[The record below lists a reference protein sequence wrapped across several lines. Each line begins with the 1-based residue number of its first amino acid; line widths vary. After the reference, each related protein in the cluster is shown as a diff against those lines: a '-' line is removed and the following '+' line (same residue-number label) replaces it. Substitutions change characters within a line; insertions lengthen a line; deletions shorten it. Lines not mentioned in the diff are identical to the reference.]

1 MSINVNILKSFFL
14 LFFSLSNTGSVFFV
28 IPILCDYLIK
38 INILPNWYYLAIVFS
53 IYELG
58 KLFGNF
64 LWIFLNKKFT
74 SSLLVIISLILL
86 SILNTSL
93 LFINSYLGLIIY
105 RFLLG
110 LSNNLSIMSNNIYLE
125 LSLKKNFGFI
135 LYIIK
140 GLSTIVSIFIPI
152 VSFKFSKYKKNLNN
166 ISSIFLSLINIIT
179 IFIIIIM
186 ITIKLLKIK
195 TNKKLVQMNI
205 LVNEYDNSIKQSK
218 KVSSNIDVIKNN
230 DSNIKKNNMSIKMN
244 SNIETNPSSA
254 ERKIMNQDKKLN
266 RFDTSKEVDS
276 TNNFQNI
283 IKRDPIDLIIKN
295 EQNKRN
301 FNNINYYDSSLHNL
315 SNLFKIINKELKFSF
330 ILIFL
335 NLNDSILFIWL
346 IIFLYIEFYWNC
358 FKFAFFFSLYNL
370 CFSVLNY
377 PFTRKLINKSN
388 QSDKKKISLQMKYYL
403 ISLIIITFLEG
414 IAISIYYLNFSKN
427 IFKNIILSSL
437 IILNLSKNLINS
449 LCIQIFQIYIAIEF
463 NFYSENM
470 RKLQQFKH
478 FFSSLFKT
486 IFDFISFYAYYFLYR
501 GQNFKDFD
509 LKSSIFQNCY
519 FILLP
524 EFIIIIIII
533 LKKLCIEE

>member
-295 EQNKRN
+295 EQKKRK

-315 SNLFKIINKELKFSF
+315 SNLFKIINKELKFSY

-377 PFTRKLINKSN
+377 PFTRKLVNKSN

>member
-295 EQNKRN
+295 EQKKRN

-315 SNLFKIINKELKFSF
+315 SNLFKIINKELKFSY

-377 PFTRKLINKSN
+377 PFTRKLVNKSN

>member
-58 KLFGNF
+58 KVFGNF

-295 EQNKRN
+295 EQKKRN

-315 SNLFKIINKELKFSF
+315 SNLFKIINKELKFSY

-377 PFTRKLINKSN
+377 PFTRKLVNKSN

>member
-1 MSINVNILKSFFL
+1 
-14 LFFSLSNTGSVFFV
+14 
-28 IPILCDYLIK
+28 
-38 INILPNWYYLAIVFS
+38 
-53 IYELG
+53 
-58 KLFGNF
+58 
-64 LWIFLNKKFT
+64 
-74 SSLLVIISLILL
+74 
-86 SILNTSL
+86 
-93 LFINSYLGLIIY
+93 
-105 RFLLG
+105 
-110 LSNNLSIMSNNIYLE
+110 
-125 LSLKKNFGFI
+125 
-135 LYIIK
+135 
-140 GLSTIVSIFIPI
+140 
-152 VSFKFSKYKKNLNN
+152 
-166 ISSIFLSLINIIT
+166 
-179 IFIIIIM
+179 
-186 ITIKLLKIK
+186 
-195 TNKKLVQMNI
+195 
-205 LVNEYDNSIKQSK
+205 
-218 KVSSNIDVIKNN
+218 
-230 DSNIKKNNMSIKMN
+230 MN

-295 EQNKRN
+295 EQKKRN

-315 SNLFKIINKELKFSF
+315 SNLFKIINKELKFSY

-377 PFTRKLINKSN
+377 PFTRKLVNKSN

>member
-186 ITIKLLKIK
+186 IKIKLLKIK

-301 FNNINYYDSSLHNL
+301 FNNINYYDSSLHSL
-315 SNLFKIINKELKFSF
+315 SNLFKIINKELKFSY

-335 NLNDSILFIWL
+335 NLNDSILFIWF

-478 FFSSLFKT
+478 FFSSFFKT

>member
-53 IYELG
+53 IYE
-58 KLFGNF
+58 LFGNF

-166 ISSIFLSLINIIT
+166 ISSIFLFLINIIK
-179 IFIIIIM
+179 ILIIIII
-186 ITIKLLKIK
+186 ITIKILKIK

-295 EQNKRN
+295 EQKKRN

-315 SNLFKIINKELKFSF
+315 SNLFKIINKELKFSY

-335 NLNDSILFIWL
+335 NINDLILFI
-346 IIFLYIEFYWNC
+346 
-358 FKFAFFFSLYNL
+358 
-370 CFSVLNY
+370 
-377 PFTRKLINKSN
+377 
-388 QSDKKKISLQMKYYL
+388 
-403 ISLIIITFLEG
+403 
-414 IAISIYYLNFSKN
+414 
-427 IFKNIILSSL
+427 
-437 IILNLSKNLINS
+437 
-449 LCIQIFQIYIAIEF
+449 
-463 NFYSENM
+463 
-470 RKLQQFKH
+470 
-478 FFSSLFKT
+478 
-486 IFDFISFYAYYFLYR
+486 
-501 GQNFKDFD
+501 
-509 LKSSIFQNCY
+509 
-519 FILLP
+519 
-524 EFIIIIIII
+524 
-533 LKKLCIEE
+533 

>member
-14 LFFSLSNTGSVFFV
+14 LFFSLSNTGSVFFI

-186 ITIKLLKIK
+186 IKIKLLKIK

-315 SNLFKIINKELKFSF
+315 SNLFKIINKELKFSY

-335 NLNDSILFIWL
+335 NLNDSLLFIWF

-358 FKFAFFFSLYNL
+358 FKFALFFSLYNL

-478 FFSSLFKT
+478 FFSSFFKT

>member
-1 MSINVNILKSFFL
+1 MSIKHNILKSFFL
-14 LFFSLSNTGSVFFV
+14 LFFSLSNTGSVFFI
-28 IPILCDYLIK
+28 IPILCEYLIK
-38 INILPNWYYLAIVFS
+38 INILPNWYYLGIVLS

-74 SSLLVIISLILL
+74 SSLLVMISLILL
-86 SILNTSL
+86 SILNLSL
-93 LFINSYLGLIIY
+93 LFINSYSGLIIY

-125 LSLKKNFGFI
+125 LSLKKNFGFV

-140 GLSTIVSIFIPI
+140 GLSTIISIFIP
-152 VSFKFSKYKKNLNN
+152 VFSFKFSKYKMNLNN
-166 ISSIFLSLINIIT
+166 ISSIFLSIINLIT

-186 ITIKLLKIK
+186 IKIKLLKIK
-195 TNKKLVQMNI
+195 SNKKLVQMNI
-205 LVNEYDNSIKQSK
+205 FVNELDNSMKQSK
-218 KVSSNIDVIKNN
+218 KNNSNFEVSKNN
-230 DSNIKKNNMSIKMN
+230 NSNVKRNNMSMKMN

-254 ERKIMNQDKKLN
+254 ERKIMNQDKKIN

-283 IKRDPIDLIIKN
+283 IKRDPIDLMIKN

-301 FNNINYYDSSLHNL
+301 FNNINYFDSSLQNQ
-315 SNLFKIINKELKFSF
+315 SNIFKIINKELKFSY

-335 NLNDSILFIWL
+335 NLNDSIIFIWFL
-346 IIFLYIEFYWNC
+346 IFLYIDLYWNC
-358 FKFAFFFSLYNL
+358 FKFALFFSLYNL
-370 CFSVLNY
+370 CFSILNY

-388 QSDKKKISLQMKYYL
+388 QSNKKQISSQMKYYL
-403 ISLIIITFLEG
+403 LTLIVITFLEG
-414 IAISIYYLNFSKN
+414 VIISIYYLISSKN
-427 IFKNIILSSL
+427 IFRNIIFISL

-463 NFYSENM
+463 NIYSENM

-478 FFSSLFKT
+478 FFNSFFKT
-486 IFDFISFYAYYFLYR
+486 IFDFISSFAYYFLYR
-501 GQNFKDFD
+501 SQNFKDFD
-509 LKSSIFQNCY
+509 LKTSIFQNCY
-519 FILLP
+519 FILFP
-524 EFIIIIIII
+524 EIIIIIIII
-533 LKKLCIEE
+533 LKKISIEE

>member
-14 LFFSLSNTGSVFFV
+14 LFFSLSNTGSVFFI

-186 ITIKLLKIK
+186 IKIKLLKIK

-315 SNLFKIINKELKFSF
+315 SNLFKIINKELKFSY

-335 NLNDSILFIWL
+335 NLNDSLLFIWF

-478 FFSSLFKT
+478 FFSSFFKT